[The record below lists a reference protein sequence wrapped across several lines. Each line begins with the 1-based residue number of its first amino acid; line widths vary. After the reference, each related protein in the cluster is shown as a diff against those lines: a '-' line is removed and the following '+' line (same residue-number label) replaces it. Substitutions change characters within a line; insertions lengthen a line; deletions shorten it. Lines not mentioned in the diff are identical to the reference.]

1 MGGQVETTPGEIVKL
16 AEITASSYVAGE
28 EMVTYTFDI
37 QPENRVPINGRIR
50 FQLPDEAYM
59 DVDTVQS
66 NCMRLGSFRDDS
78 LDCFANIDSLY
89 FDVIVRSA
97 TFGADGL

>member
-1 MGGQVETTPGEIVKL
+1 MAEIV
-16 AEITASSYVAGE
+16 ASSYVAGE

-59 DVDTVQS
+59 DVDTV
-66 NCMRLGSFRDDS
+66 
-78 LDCFANIDSLY
+78 
-89 FDVIVRSA
+89 
-97 TFGADGL
+97 